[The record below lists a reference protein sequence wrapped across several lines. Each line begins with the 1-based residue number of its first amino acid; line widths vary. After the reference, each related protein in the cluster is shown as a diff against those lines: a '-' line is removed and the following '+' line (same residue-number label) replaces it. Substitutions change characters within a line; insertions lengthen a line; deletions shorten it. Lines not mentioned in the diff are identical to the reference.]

1 VKTKGVSA
9 TVFVVEDDPSMR
21 KALSSLFR
29 SVDLDVRTFATA
41 TEFLRQERTEAPSCL
56 VLDVRLPGLSGLDLQ
71 DELVKANDPIP
82 VIFITSHADVP
93 MCARAMKAGAAEF
106 LPKPFRDQ
114 DLLDAV
120 HAAIMRDSEGLE
132 ERSRLAQVRARYEQ
146 LTPRERDVMRLVAQG
161 LLNKQ
166 VAAQLGTSEQT
177 VKIQR
182 AQVMRKMEAVSVIDL
197 ARMAD
202 KLALSG

>member
-1 VKTKGVSA
+1 MKTKGVSA